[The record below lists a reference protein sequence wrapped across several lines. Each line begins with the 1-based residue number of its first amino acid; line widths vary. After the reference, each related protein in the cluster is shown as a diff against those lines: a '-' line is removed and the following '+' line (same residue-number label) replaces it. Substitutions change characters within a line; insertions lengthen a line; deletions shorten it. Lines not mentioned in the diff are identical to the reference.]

1 MSFEL
6 RAASLIFQNKKKY
19 SFSMGYFEIPQMENL
34 ISKQKNKLIA
44 RGSQLVA
51 LRDMLNS
58 YDKLKIHS
66 GTKV

>member
-1 MSFEL
+1 
-6 RAASLIFQNKKKY
+6 
-19 SFSMGYFEIPQMENL
+19 MENL

-51 LRDMLNS
+51 LRDMLSS
-58 YDKLKIHS
+58 YDKLNIHS